1 MSRFIVPVAIAVLL
15 FALAVPAPAQED
27 LAAAKDLYT
36 AAKYEEALAVLD
48 RLKDAKPATAD
59 AALGVEQYRAMC
71 LLALNRKADA
81 ERAIEAVADLDPFYQ
96 PAEDDAAPWVRAAF
110 RESRR
115 KVLPSALQ
123 RLYGHA
129 KEAYNKKDMT
139 EAVTAFGR
147 VLKILD
153 DPDLTL
159 DKAAQG
165 DLKMVA
171 QGFMDL
177 AQAAASAPPPAAQP
191 PAAPPLAPASP
202 PPGAPGPGASK
213 TTTPA
218 TPTPGDSKTSAP
230 AAPTPATPGPGDSK
244 TTATPAA
251 ADAPAVYDVASK
263 DVTPPLPVRR
273 DVPSSGLGPRATPG
287 TAVIV
292 EVIVRETGAIESVVV
307 RQSAGKYYD
316 EMVTQA
322 ARNWLYRPALK
333 SGQPVKYR
341 LLVKVVI
348 GRPTEP
354 QGEPAR

>member
-1 MSRFIVPVAIAVLL
+1 MSRLNLP
-15 FALAVPAPAQED
+15 LAVALLLLLTFTVPAWAQQD
-27 LAAAKDLYT
+27 LAAAKELYT
-36 AAKYEEALAVLD
+36 AAKYEEALGVLD
-48 RLKDAKPATAD
+48 SLKDAKPIAPD
-59 AALGVEQYRAMC
+59 VALGIEQYRAMC

-81 ERAIEAVADLDPFYQ
+81 EQAIEAVADLDPFYQ

-110 RESRR
+110 RETRR
-115 KVLPSALQ
+115 KVLPAALQ
-123 RLYGHA
+123 RLYGRA
-129 KEAYNKKDMT
+129 KEAYNRKEMSN
-139 EAVTAFGR
+139 AVVAFTR
-147 VLKILD
+147 VMKILE
-153 DPDLTL
+153 DPDLAL
-159 DKAAQG
+159 DKGAKD

-191 PAAPPLAPASP
+191 PAAPP
-202 PPGAPGPGASK
+202 
-213 TTTPA
+213 A
-218 TPTPGDSKTSAP
+218 TPSAAAP
-230 AAPTPATPGPGDSK
+230 AAPAGAQPGTPGPGGSK
-244 TTATPAA
+244 TTEAPAA
-251 ADAPAVYDVASK
+251 SDPPAMYDAGSK

-273 DVPSSGLGPRATPG
+273 DIPSWAFGPRATPG

-333 SGQPVKYR
+333 AGQPVRYR

-354 QGEPAR
+354 SSEPPR